1 MRDPISIIEEDI
13 LPDDEVMDLV
23 RMLTPVQK
31 IFLAGLGRGLT
42 PGAAAR
48 RAGWPDDVADR
59 MADSYLTADAIM
71 KRLATHIL
79 AMREL
84 ASLDG
89 EEPVFKGSDSIH

>member
-13 LPDDEVMDLV
+13 LPDEEVMDLV
-23 RMLTPVQK
+23 RMLTPDQR

-59 MADSYLTADAIM
+59 MAETYLQSDSIM
-71 KRLATHIL
+71 KRLAIHIL

-84 ASLDG
+84 ATLDG
-89 EEPVFKGSDSIH
+89 EEPVFRGTDSIH